1 MNSNTPPPNPSRWPD
16 WRITGGII
24 CLILLVT
31 VFGGCHM
38 HEKKSRQQLPSPNPV
53 VSIEDHWDQ
62 PIADAVVVSNV
73 PASTPVTVT
82 NVIAL
87 HITNT
92 VVQWRTNTITVTNTV
107 VMRQTNNRVETRY
120 ITGTNAPAA
129 SSLQAGQVT
138 VNLPPPSG
146 APLVAPGGYLQ
157 IGGHDNFIGWHPG
170 MNPQGGQ
177 PLVPNGVIPD
187 TAGHFKEVRL
197 GDPFALN
204 KGQIA
209 ILKFPNGIGRDTFPI
224 VSYGGSARTLFDGL
238 TQEEMLRLHGSIRD
252 ARQVT
257 VENTVD
263 EVLLARTEQ

>member
-1 MNSNTPPPNPSRWPD
+1 MNSNTPPPNPSLWPN

-24 CLILLVT
+24 CLIFLISVI
-31 VFGGCHM
+31 GGCHM
-38 HEKKSRQQLPSPNPV
+38 AGKKVQQEPSPNPV
-53 VSIEDHWDQ
+53 VSIEEHWDK
-62 PIADAVVVSNV
+62 PVLDAVVNNSQTTNAA
-73 PASTPVTVT
+73 PASMPVTVT

-107 VMRQTNNRVETRY
+107 FVRQTNNRVETRY
-120 ITGTNAPAA
+120 IAGTNAPAA
-129 SSLQAGQVT
+129 SSLQAGAVQV
-138 VNLPPPSG
+138 NIPPGTEFQSG
-146 APLVAPGGYLQ
+146 SIFQVGGR
-157 IGGHDNFIGWHPG
+157 DNFVGWHPG

-177 PLVPNGVIPD
+177 SLVPNGVIPD
-187 TAGHFKEVRL
+187 TAGHFKEVKP

-209 ILKFPNGIGRDTFPI
+209 ILKFPNGIGRDTLPI
-224 VSYGGSARTLFDGL
+224 VSHGGSARTLFDGL

-263 EVLLARTEQ
+263 EVLLARTE